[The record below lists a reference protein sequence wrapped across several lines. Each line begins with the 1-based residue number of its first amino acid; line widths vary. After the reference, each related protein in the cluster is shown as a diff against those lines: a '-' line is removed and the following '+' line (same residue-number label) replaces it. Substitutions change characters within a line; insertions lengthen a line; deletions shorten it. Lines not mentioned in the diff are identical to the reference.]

1 MKKPWVSTPVS
12 SLPLVIAKAQP
23 HLPGDDFDQI
33 IRTENLGPG
42 SENRGEYLT
51 LGLSFFPKIF
61 IYLFLA
67 VLGLSCCMSFSLCDK
82 QGLAGRGLPIS
93 VASLVAGQ
101 ELWHSGFSRC
111 CSWAPEHRLKSCG
124 AQAQLLR
131 GMWDLPGP
139 GIEPMSPA
147 LAGEFFT
154 TEPPR
159 KP

>member
-67 VLGLSCCMSFSLCDK
+67 VLGLSCCAWTFSSCGMWL
-82 QGLAGRGLPIS
+82 LIEA
-93 VASLVAGQ
+93 ASLAV
-101 ELWHSGFSRC
+101 
-111 CSWAPEHRLKSCG
+111 EHRL
-124 AQAQLLR
+124 
-131 GMWDLPGP
+131 
-139 GIEPMSPA
+139 
-147 LAGEFFT
+147 
-154 TEPPR
+154 
-159 KP
+159 

>member
-124 AQAQLLR
+124 AQA
-131 GMWDLPGP
+131 
-139 GIEPMSPA
+139 
-147 LAGEFFT
+147 
-154 TEPPR
+154 
-159 KP
+159 